1 MMVSLVFLQST
12 VYFSVILLLHFNIG
26 NPYKKLFK
34 HIFILKYI
42 VNLIE
47 NQHNPEKNLWKL
59 KQTGSVY
66 VIQQRPMSRIETKV
80 KIATRMQI

>member
-66 VIQQRPMSRIETKV
+66 VIDPAKADVSD
-80 KIATRMQI
+80 